1 MAYSKSGWYLHTLM
15 DIFTNVAETGTPT
28 HITLGVAGNTT
39 NQKLS
44 LLSTSTT
51 DYAAPVAVGNASPAW
66 VSTDEITGTGWATGG
81 VLLSTAAAGSD
92 VVETFVSSGGTA
104 SAGLMTY
111 GWTNPLSVTGTT
123 LTGIFGFIIYYH
135 LITATVSK
143 PCLLTIF
150 VGTGYNTV
158 AGTFGITPS
167 GSGLSQLTLTG

>member
-15 DIFTNVAETGTPT
+15 DMFTNVTETGTPT
-28 HITLGVAGNTT
+28 KVTLAGNSA
-39 NQKLS
+39 NEKLS
-44 LLSTSTT
+44 LVSNAAT

-81 VLLSTAAAGSD
+81 VLLSTAAAGGTD
-92 VVETFVSSGGTA
+92 VVETCASSGGTA
-104 SAGLMTY
+104 SAGLITY
-111 GWTNPLSVTGTT
+111 SWTNALSVTGTT
-123 LTGIFGFIIYYH
+123 LTGIYGFIIYFVN
-135 LITATVSK
+135 ISASVSK

-167 GSGLSQLTLTG
+167 GSGLSQLTLTQ